1 MKNYTKIYCDYFGYQ
16 PGDFIPC
23 EVCGVRSVDIHHIK
37 CRGMGG
43 NPSGD
48 KDRPVNL
55 MALCRRCHE
64 SFGDKRQYMDYLQ
77 TIHNK
82 KLKQ

>member
-1 MKNYTKIYCDYFGYQ
+1 MTNHAKIYLEHYGYS

-23 EVCGVRSVDIHHIK
+23 EVCGVRATDFHHIK

-43 NPSGD
+43 NPKGD
-48 KDRPVNL
+48 KDNPSNI

-64 SFGDKRQYMDYLQ
+64 KFGDKRQYMEYLQ
-77 TIHNK
+77 TIHDK
-82 KLKQ
+82 K